1 MHIIAVRTAQL
12 RRMLVHHCL
21 GDYSL
26 LLLCVLVLVVIIG
39 SVQEGWLLLWVR
51 TIQVKRLG
59 LLIAY
64 RVRP

>member
-1 MHIIAVRTAQL
+1 
-12 RRMLVHHCL
+12 MLVLHCL

-26 LLLCVLVLVVIIG
+26 LLLYVLVLVVIIG